1 LHCHSRHFRH
11 RTLPVS
17 VLGVIAACFHSF
29 SPLFFLL
36 LRKEIPPAQ
45 QTHTHEATLAL
56 ISLFH
61 EGESVDADFQ
71 EGDFLEGGS
80 DPFVDIINNELEF
93 LELGGDYI
101 NDIDGI
107 VDVTDGIAAAA
118 DGEAL
123 SPIRNLG
130 EQLVMLE
137 NLFDDFEGNIN
148 WEEDDDEDDLI
159 PPVTN
164 SLMDTAW
171 QMKKKHTEGSYHD
184 LLTLPCSIG
193 HPPHSSASPVELHL
207 RVGPHVLSGKKRS
220 EGERGVEIC
229 LSGMLHKGI
238 SLG

>member
-1 LHCHSRHFRH
+1 M
-11 RTLPVS
+11 
-17 VLGVIAACFHSF
+17 GVRGA
-29 SPLFFLL
+29 
-36 LRKEIPPAQ
+36 RD
-45 QTHTHEATLAL
+45 
-56 ISLFH
+56 
-61 EGESVDADFQ
+61 V
-71 EGDFLEGGS
+71 
-80 DPFVDIINNELEF
+80 
-93 LELGGDYI
+93 ELGAFYFFRSKKILAGT
-101 NDIDGI
+101 
-107 VDVTDGIAAAA
+107 DVWT
-118 DGEAL
+118 
-123 SPIRNLG
+123 PYIRNLG